1 MPIYASAGG
10 DFKPAPAGAHAAVCV
25 DVEDMGDV
33 LTEYAGKKKSQ
44 HKVRIVWQIDEERD
58 DGKLFSVSQRYTVSL
73 HQKATLRRDLESW
86 RGKSFTEDEL
96 KRFDLE
102 NLIGVPAMLNVI
114 HAFKEGKTYA
124 NVAGVMKLMKGLSAP
139 VARDYVRK
147 VDRAAPQPQQAQ
159 PPASEAAWDG
169 GDYDEPTFDDEVPF

>member
-10 DFKPAPAGAHAAVCV
+10 DFKPAPAGAHAAICV
-25 DVEDMGDV
+25 DVIDLGV
-33 LTEYAGKKKSQ
+33 ILTEYAGLKKPQ

-58 DGKLFSVSQRYTVSL
+58 DGKLFTVSRPYTLSL

-102 NLIGVPAMLNVI
+102 SLIGVPAMLNVI
-114 HAFKEGKTYA
+114 HAFKEGKTFA

-139 VARDYVRK
+139 VPRDYVRK
-147 VDRAAPQPQQAQ
+147 AERAAPTPQPAQ
-159 PPASEAAWDG
+159 EPAGGAAWDG
-169 GDYDEPTFDDEVPF
+169 GDYEEPSFDEEVPF